1 MSAYVPPAEL
11 LRGLSVST
19 AQMFGMPNAGAHYAG
34 RGVRTNRLDDE
45 ALCAF
50 CRRPATNAHH
60 VPAVGM
66 GARNATFTL
75 HGYELRPALIALCG
89 SGTTGCHGDCHS
101 GRMRIDWVWDSGE
114 FMRDWWEGRL
124 LREFGPASPM
134 LYEFGHWEIRKDGV
148 GRVLRLRA

>member
-1 MSAYVPPAEL
+1 MRGYIPPASL

-19 AQMFGMPNAGAHYAG
+19 AQKFGMPNAGAHYEG
-34 RGVRTNRLDDE
+34 RGVRSNRLDE
-45 ALCAF
+45 GARCAF

-66 GARNATFTL
+66 GARNAVFEL
-75 HGYELRPALIALCG
+75 CGFKLRPALIALCG

-134 LYEFGHWEIRKDGV
+134 LYEFGHWELFKDGV
-148 GRVLRLRA
+148 GRVIRLRA

>member
-1 MSAYVPPAEL
+1 MSAYVPPAGL

-19 AQMFGMPNAGAHYAG
+19 AQKFGMPNAGARYAG

-50 CRRPATNAHH
+50 CRKPATNAHH

-66 GARNATFTL
+66 GARNATFSL

-101 GRMRIDWVWDSGE
+101 GRMRIDWVWDSDE

-134 LYEFGHWEIRKDGV
+134 LYEFGHWELFKDGV
-148 GRVLRLRA
+148 GRVIRLRA